1 MYDVGFMQIPKEKE
15 STTHSNIEARDLLSV
30 WIARSRRELARSVCP
45 SPLPA
50 VKSLAADS
58 AVRYLAFAFVN
69 QAGQKVEYK
78 GRKEGQGRPPGYVG
92 AT

>member
-1 MYDVGFMQIPKEKE
+1 MYDVGFMQIPKEEK

-30 WIARSRRELARSVCP
+30 WIARPRRELARRVCP
-45 SPLPA
+45 SPLLA
-50 VKSLAADS
+50 VKLLAAA

-69 QAGQKVEYK
+69 QAGQKMEYK
-78 GRKEGQGRPPGYVG
+78 GRKEGQGRPPGAVG